1 MPGSVSA
8 PYPTLLGLPA
18 PQLLVYPRA
27 TVVAEK
33 LEAMVKL
40 DERNSRL
47 KDYFDIW
54 VLMEHG
60 GVDRAQLINAIIA
73 TFSRRQ
79 TKLPTELPAG
89 LRLEFASTRGAQWQQ
104 FLKRNRLTAPKLENV
119 IEAIT
124 DKCWPLMLQAAR
136 ISR

>member
-1 MPGSVSA
+1 MSL
-8 PYPTLLGLPA
+8 TDL
-18 PQLLVYPRA
+18 
-27 TVVAEK
+27 
-33 LEAMVKL
+33 
-40 DERNSRL
+40 
-47 KDYFDIW
+47 
-54 VLMEHG
+54 
-60 GVDRAQLINAIIA
+60 
-73 TFSRRQ
+73 RQ